1 MSAEKFGALMG
12 VLVPQIVLLITENYP
27 YDELTATTE
36 LYGSEL
42 YAALE
47 QEDLKLW
54 HYSPKTLFMM
64 FDEEKKTGKFTFP
77 EEV

>member
-1 MSAEKFGALMG
+1 MSAEKFSALMG

-27 YDELTATTE
+27 YDELMATTE
-36 LYGSEL
+36 LYSSEL

-54 HYSPKTLFMM
+54 HYSPKSLFMM